1 MKNLS
6 NNSLQ
11 ELLCLLNR
19 ISNLCTRDF
28 LHVNEYE
35 AVQRIIKIAD
45 SHYQK
50 IDNVLNERYEAAEN
64 E

>member
-6 NNSLQ
+6 NNTLK
-11 ELLCLLNR
+11 ELLCLLNK
-19 ISNLCTRDF
+19 ITVLCERDF
-28 LHVNEYE
+28 LPVNDYE
-35 AVQRIIKIAD
+35 AVQRIMKIAD

-64 E
+64 